1 MSRCPHALVV
11 LIFLL
16 PFSVPARADTTKPA
30 NAATQNSTAGEN
42 SDPDVFT
49 TRCPAGSNFIQS
61 EELQGVLLFEIGD
74 IDWGRQS
81 NATRNGTAED
91 GGAKESGREP

>member
-1 MSRCPHALVV
+1 MSRYPHVLVV

-16 PFSVPARADTTKPA
+16 SFSVPARADTTKPA
-30 NAATQNSTAGEN
+30 NAATQNSTAEEN
-42 SDPDVFT
+42 SEPGAFT
-49 TRCPAGSNFIQS
+49 TRCPAGQTYISS

-81 NATRNGTAED
+81 NATKNGTAED